1 MRFLA
6 FVGFCAIVVIIA
18 AAVFF
23 FGGFYNVGAT
33 SPDPGIVA
41 WSLQKVRI
49 ASIKHHAVEKP
60 PIDVNDPAVIQAGAL
75 AFSKR
80 GCVQCHGGPGADWA
94 KFSEAMRPGPP
105 DLKDVA
111 KVAPVEGIYWVVRNG
126 VNMTGMP
133 GFALVNVDDKELWS
147 IAAFVK
153 KLPEVSDEQYKA
165 WTSQNQ

>member
-6 FVGFCAIVVIIA
+6 FIGGLAIVAAIA
-18 AAVFF
+18 AGVFF

-49 ASIKHHAVEKP
+49 ASIKNHATEQP
-60 PIDVNDPAVIQAGAL
+60 SVNVDDPAIIKAGAR
-75 AFSKR
+75 AFATR
-80 GCVQCHGGPGADWA
+80 GCVECHGGPGADWA

-111 KVAPVEGIYWVVRNG
+111 KVAPVEGIFWVIKNG
-126 VNMTGMP
+126 INMTGMP
-133 GFALVNVDDKELWS
+133 GFSLIGIDDKELWS

-153 KLPEVSDEQYKA
+153 KLPQVSDEDYKA
-165 WTSQNQ
+165 WSTATQ